1 MTDLQILFI
10 GAVTAAAFWGYL
22 VLCDRV
28 RG

>member
-10 GAVTAAAFWGYL
+10 GAVAVAAAWAYL